1 MPKFKLA
8 NSNIAQFKKSMY
20 QITKQAHNIFMK
32 IVCSNCVVIILTA
45 TNIYDNIMTRKRDD
59 YIMANLTSAI
69 NVNVDAQV
77 KEEATIILKDLGLNM
92 STFINMA
99 LAQVVKRNGVPFEVV
114 NPKPSK
120 EMLQALAE
128 VDDMI
133 KNPDK
138 YPSYDNWDDL
148 KASLLSDD

>member
-1 MPKFKLA
+1 
-8 NSNIAQFKKSMY
+8 
-20 QITKQAHNIFMK
+20 
-32 IVCSNCVVIILTA
+32 
-45 TNIYDNIMTRKRDD
+45 
-59 YIMANLTSAI
+59 MANLTSAI
-69 NVNVDAQV
+69 NVNVDPKI
-77 KEEATIILKDLGLNM
+77 KEEATTILKDLGLNM

-99 LAQVVKRNGVPFEVV
+99 LTQVVKRNGVPFEVV

-128 VDDMI
+128 AQEMQ

-138 YPSYDNWDDL
+138 YLGYNNWDDL